1 MNIRNVLR
9 VYIQLRQFS
18 DDETALLETL
28 RGLSEGDR
36 EQLVESL
43 APVKAAVKKRKP
55 RAKSV
60 RASGM
65 EAQLSGNLQARR
77 QEALEDITGESESAD
92 AVHVASGGD

>member
-9 VYIQLRQFS
+9 VYAQLRQFS

-28 RGLSEGDR
+28 RGLSESDR
-36 EQLVESL
+36 EQMVESL
-43 APVKAAVKKRKP
+43 APVKGAVKRRK

-77 QEALEDITGESESAD
+77 QEALGDITGESESAD
-92 AVHVASGGD
+92 AVHVTSRGE